1 MCFAGC
7 CEPEGLK
14 SGFQHLESKDKPEDS
29 LSLGR
34 TCSPEEQK
42 RGAAFTL
49 AIAALML
56 FNRQSPAVA
65 SSRSR
70 AEHSACC
77 CQNHTLVLTKH
88 CSWGGNTTGDRS
100 PGHSTLHTSLPLHP
114 GCQRAGAFSTPL
126 WCDKAAGPQA
136 AAAQSRVSGGS
147 ADKHLDF
154 AELSPLLWRRV
165 AGVFPG
171 HCAFTGSGKST
182 VKWSEPGH
190 IS

>member
-1 MCFAGC
+1 MLLPKPHAGAH
-7 CEPEGLK
+7 
-14 SGFQHLESKDKPEDS
+14 Q
-29 LSLGR
+29 
-34 TCSPEEQK
+34 
-42 RGAAFTL
+42 TL
-49 AIAALML
+49 FM
-56 FNRQSPAVA
+56 
-65 SSRSR
+65 
-70 AEHSACC
+70 
-77 CQNHTLVLTKH
+77 
-88 CSWGGNTTGDRS
+88 GGNTTGDRS

-114 GCQRAGAFSTPL
+114 GCQRVGAFSTPL